1 MVINMNEPT
10 ITRRR
15 LMAGIG
21 ASGLLKQS
29 LHAQASGEKVFRY
42 TFNQETHGWLPGL
55 SDYVLEATRLGFLA
69 EVRQLPPNFQ
79 TELRAYYLQSDNTPD
94 DLFMFLKKELTILDG
109 IEPDSTYN
117 VSIHVGFLSNAPT
130 GGPGIGGAPGTN
142 VFLKAGVSL
151 LEPVAILDAAQSYVG
166 LNLDKGSQS
175 ESGRDLQV
183 VSNIENGQP
192 PQGDPTYV
200 YLERVHHFPTLVH
213 TDRRGALWI
222 TVGTESGYEG
232 RTGIYYYE
240 IIVTLRP
247 L

>member
-1 MVINMNEPT
+1 MNEQA
-10 ITRRR
+10 ITRRQ
-15 LMAGIG
+15 LIVGIG
-21 ASGLLKQS
+21 ASAALKQPI
-29 LHAQASGEKVFRY
+29 HAQTAGEKIFRY
-42 TFNQETHGWLPGL
+42 TFNQETHGWIPGL
-55 SDYVLEATRLGFLA
+55 SDYVLEATELRFKA

-79 TELRAYYLQSDNTPD
+79 SELRAYYLQSDNTPD
-94 DLFMFLKKELTILDG
+94 DLFMFLKKELAASDG
-109 IEPDSTYN
+109 IEPDRTYS
-117 VSIHVGFLSNAPT
+117 VSIYVGFLSNAPSDAA
-130 GGPGIGGAPGTN
+130 GIGGSPGGS

-151 LEPVAILDAAQSYVG
+151 LEPVAILDTAQSYVG

-192 PQGDPTYV
+192 PQDNPPYL
-200 YLERVHHFPTLVH
+200 YLERVHHFPTLVR
-213 TDRRGALWI
+213 TDRRGAIWI